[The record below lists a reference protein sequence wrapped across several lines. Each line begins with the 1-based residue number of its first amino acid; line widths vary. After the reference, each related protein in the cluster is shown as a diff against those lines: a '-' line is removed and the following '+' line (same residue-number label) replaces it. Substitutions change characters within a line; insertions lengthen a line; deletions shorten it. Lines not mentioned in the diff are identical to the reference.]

1 MSTHKYKLT
10 VENLFSGEFA
20 SFDIT
25 DSGVKYC
32 LENPEEFAGPWTYE
46 DLSEQAQ
53 TIFKDAE
60 PPEQWVDNI
69 EDIYALAEGF
79 TIRIEN
85 ISDTE
90 QTLLTIELSQEDLTL
105 TEIEDSGFR
114 DQRKNEDDGAQGM
127 LYMFDAGEGYAVF
140 ELEIEEELDPSKLSY
155 TAETSAFGNLLQ
167 EIHYLSKDNNT
178 IVANNVEFEFG
189 AADDRFEVATG
200 WTYKSNHS
208 YDWTDSE
215 KETQLINQENPK
227 IKDKEI
233 VLAAVQNDGD
243 ALDDAA
249 EELQADKEIVLAA
262 VQQNG
267 FALVYAAEE
276 LQADKEIV
284 LAAVKNEGEALDYA
298 AEELQADKEIV
309 LAAVKQHGEALTC
322 AAEEL
327 QADKE
332 IVLAAVK
339 QHGEALVYAAEEL
352 KADKE
357 IVLAAVQQD
366 GSALVFAAEELQAD
380 KEIVLAAEQNN

>member
-189 AADDRFEVATG
+189 AADDRFEVGVG
-200 WTYKSNHS
+200 WAYP
-208 YDWTDSE
+208 E
-215 KETQLINQENPK
+215 KETQLINQEKPK
-227 IKDKEI
+227 KTDEKDNILLDKKK
-233 VLAAVQNDGD
+233 VLTAVQQNGD
-243 ALDDAA
+243 ALYSAP
-249 EELQADKEIVLAA
+249 EELQADKEVVLAA
-262 VQQNG
+262 VKNYG
-267 FALVYAAEE
+267 HALVYAAEE
-276 LQADKEIV
+276 LQTDKEIV
-284 LAAVKNEGEALDYA
+284 LAAVEQNGDVLDST
-298 AEELQADKEIV
+298 AD
-309 LAAVKQHGEALTC
+309 
-322 AAEEL
+322 
-327 QADKE
+327 
-332 IVLAAVK
+332 
-339 QHGEALVYAAEEL
+339 EL

-357 IVLAAVQQD
+357 IVLAAVQSD
-366 GSALVFAAEELQAD
+366 GYALEYAAEELQADKEVVLAAVKQNGEALEYAAKELKADKEIVLAAVQSDGYALEYAAEELQAD